1 MPATRVLLFR
11 EDDGSV
17 PLLDWFAVIES
28 QNRNAYRKCR
38 RHLVR
43 LAQFGYELRRPI
55 ADYLRDGIYELRIR
69 HSHVNYRILYGFV
82 GNDVVLVSHGITKE
96 RLVPASEIELALP
109 RLARYRSNPNKC
121 SFDEEQ

>member
-1 MPATRVLLFR
+1 
-11 EDDGSV
+11 
-17 PLLDWFAVIES
+17 
-28 QNRNAYRKCR
+28 
-38 RHLVR
+38 
-43 LAQFGYELRRPI
+43 LRRPI